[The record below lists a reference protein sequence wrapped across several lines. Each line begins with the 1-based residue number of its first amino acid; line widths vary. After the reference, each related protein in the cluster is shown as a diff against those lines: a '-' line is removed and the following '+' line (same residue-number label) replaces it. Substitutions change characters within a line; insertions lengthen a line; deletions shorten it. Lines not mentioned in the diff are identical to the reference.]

1 MSTAQKD
8 NAESVVDK
16 TAGLVSAEVPTNVD
30 KAPED
35 TNVTDSVD
43 ASVEDVSN
51 AGNSE
56 IPPEDLPYTLM
67 IKAPNGAEVP
77 IIATAQE
84 TVQDIKHVVSETPAT
99 IEYSCFYLTHN
110 GNRLNEASELGE
122 IADLEKDSQL
132 ELFED
137 QYTER
142 EARLH
147 VSRLRD
153 LLAGPVT
160 ANPEVAGLD
169 AGAPIFGTI
178 KYPDGVATDAIRL
191 ESETSSQ
198 TLKNTGDSTKQ
209 GGKKNGKKRGGQSA
223 AEQQKKTEEEEETNT
238 ARDRAAATEHA
249 FKDFEFNKVSEFAVL
264 STRDALKRLALPKCV
279 QQVMLS
285 GWNPVPRYRQLK
297 GDLLYLLL
305 TTLENQSYHVTCSRD
320 GFYVNSSS
328 MVRFN
333 PEPYVQA
340 RGGNT
345 NVRNTN
351 TNAYTAHS
359 LITLLKQLSPRFGQT
374 FEELQ
379 RGMSRHEP
387 VEILPF
393 VSSEQAASPWLVRA
407 AENMVPELYDPA
419 RPQDV
424 YLRLGAQAAD
434 SLRDWNEELQSIREM
449 PRTNFSERVLRDRQF
464 YKWHSEFAEAAVRGA
479 MAVVECEMVPLN
491 PTDPTEQHMY
501 LRDNIFYSKGFDGRE
516 TFTGLGGD
524 AAAHVATGKD
534 ITGVRLLS
542 QLDTEGL
549 HTLGSVVVDYRGV
562 RVIAQSVV
570 PGIFRRQETTQI
582 VYGSIDSGVTI
593 GDDADFHKAMEPVA
607 KQLHFGEH
615 TVTDEAGNEH
625 RLYTSIDVKGLTGTD
640 GRKYVLDL
648 YRMTPADVG
657 FLESECMV
665 DGDLPVYP
673 HKLVLLRPE
682 LVEIFW
688 ENSIRKAVQEYAVEK
703 AGKAQQENKAEDSE
717 SALEN
722 KEINNDGESK
732 EGEDTKDSEKAEEA
746 KDPKEADEL
755 KTNGH
760 TENTD
765 VTNNET
771 SVPKNSA
778 EDTTKEDTAKDAMA
792 DFDFS
797 LEFSPDAF
805 TSAQPQGEEDAM
817 STAVR
822 NASKFLREVSVPA
835 FARDLAAYTTSPL
848 CGDALSVAMHQRGIN
863 MRYLGMIANLL
874 PASTESIVSARRLVI
889 FEMISRATKHILRDI
904 FRVVPAHL
912 HTETLALVLNAL
924 VGTRYCVDPAMH
936 LSDEAKRIPVLAN
949 LTPKSLSDQISEQV
963 ELRFRFKLGD
973 SIGLL
978 VPGNERI
985 LMREVCLKVGAQ
997 LALQQYHYVRP
1008 EEAAVHAEV
1017 MSAMNFGAKLTK
1029 PMKRMVR
1036 EKVDAVMARPLTVL
1050 ADDVMNF
1057 VALTKV
1063 STHHASF
1070 ADEAFD
1076 AGRMALDQG
1085 QKDLGLELLLE
1096 SLALHEQTF
1105 GFLHSESARCYAVV
1119 SLAHYEAGEYAVAA
1133 DFMTKAVIISER
1145 TVGLDNPLT
1154 IHNYLNLSLYEHAR
1168 GNTLLALRLIR
1179 HAVDLWSLVNSPDHP
1194 DLATAHNNIGVM
1206 LQSLNLYEDALR
1218 FFKSCV
1224 EIRVRL
1230 LGEKHVLVANAQ
1242 HSLAKA
1248 LALTGEFK
1256 EAVQVERQ
1264 AHRFF
1269 KDSFGDQDPRTQETG
1284 DWLSELTLNAVRTA
1298 KLTKAAQEK
1307 LRNFANTANLMRVD
1321 QHGKDTAESSTT
1333 AGATGSKGELP
1344 IDQLLEFIT
1353 GSSKPKPKGGRRSKN
1368 VAGSRR

>member
-1 MSTAQKD
+1 
-8 NAESVVDK
+8 
-16 TAGLVSAEVPTNVD
+16 
-30 KAPED
+30 
-35 TNVTDSVD
+35 
-43 ASVEDVSN
+43 
-51 AGNSE
+51 
-56 IPPEDLPYTLM
+56 DLPYTLM

-110 GNRLNEASELGE
+110 GSRLNEASELGE
-122 IADLEKDSQL
+122 IEDLEKDSQL
-132 ELFED
+132 ELLED

-178 KYPDGVATDAIRL
+178 KYPDGVAAEAIGL

-198 TLKNTGDSTKQ
+198 TAKSASGSAKQ
-209 GGKKNGKKRGGQSA
+209 GGKKDGKKRRGDNA
-223 AEQQKKTEEEEETNT
+223 AEQQKKAEDDE
-238 ARDRAAATEHA
+238 ASVAQGRAAVTEHA
-249 FKDFEFNKVSEFAVL
+249 FKDFEFNKISDFAVL
-264 STRDALKRLALPKCV
+264 STRDALKRLSLPKCV

-297 GDLLYLLL
+297 GDLLYLLV
-305 TTLENQSYHVTCSRD
+305 TTLENQSYHVTCSHD
-320 GFYVNSSS
+320 GFYVNASS
-328 MVRFN
+328 MVRFS

-340 RGGNT
+340 RGGNSNARST
-345 NVRNTN
+345 NSY
-351 TNAYTAHS
+351 AAHS
-359 LITLLKQLSPRFGQT
+359 LITLLRQLSPKFGQA

-379 RGMSRHEP
+379 KGMSKHEP

-393 VSSEQAASPWLVRA
+393 VSSDQAASPWLVRA
-407 AENMVPELYDPA
+407 AENMAPESYDPV
-419 RPQDV
+419 RPQDA

-464 YKWHSEFAEAAVRGA
+464 FKWHSEFAEAAVRGA
-479 MAVVECEMVPLN
+479 MAVVDCEMVPLN

-534 ITGVRLLS
+534 IAGVRLLS

-562 RVIAQSVV
+562 RVVAQSVV

-593 GDDADFHKAMEPVA
+593 GDDAEFHKVMEPVA
-607 KQLHFGEH
+607 KQLHIGEH
-615 TVTDEAGNEH
+615 TVVDEAGEEH

-657 FLESECMV
+657 FLESECMD
-665 DGDLPVYP
+665 DGDLPKYP

-703 AGKAQQENKAEDSE
+703 AEKAKQDNKAEESE
-717 SALEN
+717 PTSEN
-722 KEINNDGESK
+722 KESKDSSESSKADESK
-732 EGEDTKDSEKAEEA
+732 DSKEAEEA
-746 KDPKEADEL
+746 K
-755 KTNGH
+755 TNGH
-760 TENTD
+760 AEKTD
-765 VTNNET
+765 ASKDES
-771 SVPKNSA
+771 SVPEA
-778 EDTTKEDTAKDAMA
+778 TKEDSVKDAMA

-817 STAVR
+817 ATAVR
-822 NASKFLREVSVPA
+822 NASKFLREVSIPA

-848 CGDALSVAMHQRGIN
+848 CGDALSIAMHQRGIN
-863 MRYLGMIANLL
+863 MRYLGMVADLL
-874 PASTESIVSARRLVI
+874 PASSESIMSARRLVI
-889 FEMISRATKHILRDI
+889 FEMISRAAKHILRDL
-904 FRVVPAHL
+904 FRNVPAYL
-912 HTETLALVLNAL
+912 HAETLALVLNAL
-924 VGTRYCVDPAMH
+924 VGTKYCADPAAH
-936 LSDEAKRIPVLAN
+936 LSDDAKRIPVLAN
-949 LTPKSLSDQISEQV
+949 LTPKSLADEFSEQV
-963 ELRFRFKLGD
+963 ALRFRFKLGD
-973 SIGLL
+973 SIELL

-985 LMREVCLKVGAQ
+985 LMREVCVKVGAQ

-1008 EEAAVHAEV
+1008 EESAVYAEV
-1017 MSAMNFGAKLTK
+1017 MSAMNLGAKLTK

-1036 EKVDAVMARPLTVL
+1036 EKVEAAMARPLTVL

-1063 STHHASF
+1063 STHHGSF

-1119 SLAHYEAGEYAVAA
+1119 SLAHYEAGEYAIAA

-1206 LQSLNLYEDALR
+1206 LQSLNMYDDALR

-1230 LGEKHVLVANAQ
+1230 LGAEHVLVANAQ

-1248 LALTGEFK
+1248 LALTGDFK

-1269 KDSFGDQDPRTQETG
+1269 NNSFGEQDPRTQETA

-1321 QHGKDTAESSTT
+1321 RDSKGTAEPSTT
-1333 AGATGSKGELP
+1333 AGAAGPKGELP

-1353 GSSKPKPKGGRRSKN
+1353 GSSKPKPKGGRRGKN
-1368 VAGSRR
+1368 IAGSRR

>member
-1 MSTAQKD
+1 MSTAQKNNTEAAAVKASD
-8 NAESVVDK
+8 FSSTEASVGE
-16 TAGLVSAEVPTNVD
+16 A
-30 KAPED
+30 KAPKGAG
-35 TNVTDSVD
+35 TTDSVD
-43 ASVEDVSN
+43 PSAENTAN
-51 AGNSE
+51 AENSE

-110 GNRLNEASELGE
+110 GTRLNEASELGE
-122 IADLEKDSQL
+122 IADLDKDSQL

-153 LLAGPVT
+153 LLAGSVT
-160 ANPEVAGLD
+160 ANSEIAGLD

-178 KYPDGVATDAIRL
+178 KYPDGGAADAISVG
-191 ESETSSQ
+191 SETSSQ
-198 TLKNTGDSTKQ
+198 TAKSANDSTKQ
-209 GGKKNGKKRGGQSA
+209 GSKKDGKKRRGQNVP
-223 AEQQKKTEEEEETNT
+223 EQQKKAEDEETSI
-238 ARDRAAATEHA
+238 ARDRTAATEHA
-249 FKDFEFNKVSEFAVL
+249 FKDFEFNKISDFSVL

-279 QQVMLS
+279 QQVILS

-297 GDLLYLLL
+297 GDLLYLLV

-320 GFYVNSSS
+320 GFYVNASS
-328 MVRFN
+328 MVRFS
-333 PEPYVQA
+333 PELYSQA
-340 RGGNT
+340 RSGHS
-345 NVRNTN
+345 NVRSNNTF
-351 TNAYTAHS
+351 AAHS
-359 LITLLKQLSPRFGQT
+359 LITLLRQLSPKFGQM

-379 RGMSRHEP
+379 KGMSRHEP

-407 AENMVPELYDPA
+407 AENAGPEFYDSA

-464 YKWHSEFAEAAVRGA
+464 FKWHSEFAEAAVRGA
-479 MAVVECEMVPLN
+479 MAVVDCEMAPLN
-491 PTDPTEQHMY
+491 PTDPEEQHMY

-562 RVIAQSVV
+562 RVVAQSVV

-593 GDDADFHKAMEPVA
+593 GDDAEFHKAMEPVA

-615 TVTDEAGNEH
+615 TVVDEAGEEH

-657 FLESECMV
+657 FLESECMD
-665 DGDLPVYP
+665 DGDLPKYP

-703 AGKAQQENKAEDSE
+703 AGKTQQENKAGDPE
-717 SALEN
+717 SVSEN
-722 KEINNDGESK
+722 KDNDEPK
-732 EGEDTKDSEKAEEA
+732 KAEGTTDTKEVGE
-746 KDPKEADEL
+746 PKEADETEEA
-755 KTNGH
+755 KTNGQAGK
-760 TENTD
+760 TD
-765 VTNNET
+765 SSKDE
-771 SVPKNSA
+771 SSDPEAAK
-778 EDTTKEDTAKDAMA
+778 EDTTKDAMA

-805 TSAQPQGEEDAM
+805 TSAQPQEEEDAM
-817 STAVR
+817 ATAVR

-863 MRYLGMIANLL
+863 MRYLGMIADLL
-874 PASTESIVSARRLVI
+874 PASTESTTSARRLVI
-889 FEMISRATKHILRDI
+889 FEMVSRATKHILRNL
-904 FRVVPAHL
+904 FRDVPAHL

-924 VGTRYCVDPAMH
+924 IGTKYCADPATH

-949 LTPKSLSDQISEQV
+949 MTPKCLSDELSEQV
-963 ELRFRFKLGD
+963 ALRFRFKLGE
-973 SIGLL
+973 SIRLL

-997 LALQQYHYVRP
+997 LALQQYHYERP
-1008 EEAAVHAEV
+1008 EETAVYAEV
-1017 MSAMNFGAKLTK
+1017 MSALNFGTKLTK

-1050 ADDVMNF
+1050 AGDVMNF

-1119 SLAHYEAGEYAVAA
+1119 SLAHYEAGEYAIAA
-1133 DFMTKAVIISER
+1133 DFMSKAVIISER

-1206 LQSLNLYEDALR
+1206 LQSLNMYDDALR

-1224 EIRVRL
+1224 DIRVRL
-1230 LGEKHVLVANAQ
+1230 LGEEHVLVANAQ

-1269 KDSFGDQDPRTQETG
+1269 NNSFGEQDPRTQETAE
-1284 DWLSELTLNAVRTA
+1284 WLSELTLNAVRTA

-1321 QHGKDTAESSTT
+1321 RDSKDSAEPSTT
-1333 AGATGSKGELP
+1333 AGVAGSKGDLP

-1368 VAGSRR
+1368 IGGSRR